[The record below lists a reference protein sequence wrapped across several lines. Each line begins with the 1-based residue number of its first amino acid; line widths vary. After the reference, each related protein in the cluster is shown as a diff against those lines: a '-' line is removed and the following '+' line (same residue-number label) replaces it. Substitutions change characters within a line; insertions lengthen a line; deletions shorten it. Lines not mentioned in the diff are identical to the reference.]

1 MMAAAY
7 RGCMK
12 LSTHILCL
20 LRGGHAVAAGAAAIG
35 DGAGAGAVTATVHA
49 HEMATFTQTARRE
62 FRVGRSAPTRE
73 AGAAGDRYQR
83 HEQRADDR
91 AHRGRPV
98 EKPRR
103 AGADRSRDAD
113 SPPADLNRHGLL

>member
-7 RGCMK
+7 RGCTK

-20 LRGGHAVAAGAAAIG
+20 LRGGDAVAAGAATIG
-35 DGAGAGAVTATVHA
+35 DRAGAGAVAATVHA

-62 FRVGRSAPTRE
+62 LRAGSSPPTRE
-73 AGAAGDRYQR
+73 DGAAGNRYQR
-83 HEQRADDR
+83 DEQRAEDR
-91 AHRGRPV
+91 ARRGRPV

-103 AGADRSRDAD
+103 AGADRGRDAD